1 MKDRRDRRV
10 QQGMTDRK
18 NRAEA
23 PQTQAQP
30 RPSVRRKRRRITR
43 FQMAAILFV
52 SILAVTGGVVAL
64 LVVASRSGS
73 AGSGKPAAFGIK
85 KIEVVGETRYAHDAI
100 VNASGLS
107 VGQSILFANKKKAA
121 EKIAAAF
128 PYIETISIRNSSF
141 DTIQISV
148 TEMKAAGAIYADG
161 KWLVV
166 SDNGKALEAL
176 PVEGDRPPRYLY
188 FKGVTPLATQPGQ
201 IVINERNLSI
211 LRSLTTA
218 FENNQTCKVD
228 GVEVEMD
235 GFVEI
240 DLSDTA
246 DIRLNWRDEM
256 TILIGNDNNLS
267 HKVAVAVTA
276 MAKVRKSLGDS
287 VTGQID
293 VRTYSDTDTEND
305 RAVYTPKELLTTA
318 PPTAGTTAGSA
329 TSSTT
334 AA

>member
-10 QQGMTDRK
+10 QQGLTDGK
-18 NRAEA
+18 NKADVL
-23 PQTQAQP
+23 QTQAQVRSP
-30 RPSVRRKRRRITR
+30 VRRKRRRITR
-43 FQMAAILFV
+43 FQMAVILFV
-52 SILAVTGGVVAL
+52 AILVVTGGVAAL
-64 LVVASRSGS
+64 LVVASRSGTS
-73 AGSGKPAAFGIK
+73 GSGKHAAFGIK
-85 KIEVVGETRYAHDAI
+85 KIEVAGETRYAHDAI
-100 VNASGLS
+100 INASGLS

-141 DTIQISV
+141 DTVQISV
-148 TEMKAAGAIYADG
+148 KEMEAAGAIYADG

-166 SDNGKALEAL
+166 SANGKALEAL

-201 IVINERNLSI
+201 IVINERNLNI
-211 LRSLTTA
+211 LRSLMTA
-218 FENNQTCKVD
+218 FDKNKTCKVD
-228 GVEVEMD
+228 GEEVEMN

-256 TILIGNDNNLS
+256 TVLIGNDNNLS

-287 VTGQID
+287 AVGQID

-318 PPTAGTTAGSA
+318 PPSSGTATGSGTT
-329 TSSTT
+329 STT
-334 AA
+334 LA